1 MTFFERHK
9 VRRVVNALG
18 TSTIVGAS
26 VAPPE
31 VIAAA
36 AEALATNCEI
46 DELQSAACRG
56 IAKATGA
63 EAGCVTSSASSGI
76 AIATAACMTGA
87 DLSKIVRL
95 PDTDGLANE
104 VILQQDRKS
113 TRLN

>member
-9 VRRVVNALG
+9 VRRIVNAIG
-18 TSTIVGAS
+18 TSTIVGAN

-31 VIAAA
+31 VITAA

-46 DELQSAACRG
+46 DELQRAACRA
-56 IAKATGA
+56 IAQATGA

-87 DLSKIVRL
+87 DLSKISRL
-95 PDTDGLANE
+95 PDSEGLANE
-104 VILQQDRKS
+104 VLIQ
-113 TRLN
+113 